1 MHFSSIHQKATK
13 FNLTKNDMN
22 CKQANAVPIGIILD
36 SFSLFP
42 SKQNR
47 KSAFY
52 FALDREERTP
62 SLLVD
67 YSNNTAFDFG
77 TGKKYDV
84 ISIVQL
90 IKRCS
95 VAEALSFISL
105 NNFSQTL
112 PAPAFEV
119 LADTNSVSAVTAV
132 KHPAL
137 LNYLTK
143 RKLNSEAGELVE
155 IHYSDFGKT
164 FFCVGFKNDSGG
176 YEISNA
182 LKFKRCLGRKDIT
195 SICNAQSVLRMFE
208 SWSDYLSFKVINN
221 GSNYGDADYVIL
233 NSVSMIQRFARNP
246 MGYASVELFLDN
258 DDAGDRATELLKQ
271 QFTKAQDQR
280 FLYADHKDLN
290 EFLKSRKG
298 MS

>member
-1 MHFSSIHQKATK
+1 
-13 FNLTKNDMN
+13 MN
-22 CKQANAVPIGIILD
+22 CKQANAVPISIIME

-105 NNFSQTL
+105 NNFSQTFST
-112 PAPAFEV
+112 PGWDVA
-119 LADTNSVSAVTAV
+119 ADTNCIDAVTDV

-137 LNYLTK
+137 IDYLTR
-143 RKLNSEAGELVE
+143 RKLNTEIGELVE
-155 IHYSDFGKT
+155 IRYCNLGKT
-164 FFCVGFKNDSGG
+164 FFGVGFKNDSGG

-195 SICNAQSVLRMFE
+195 SICNAQSILRMFE

-221 GSNYGDADYVIL
+221 SSNHGDADYVVL

-246 MGYASVELFLDN
+246 MGYASVELFFDN

-271 QFTKAQDQR
+271 QFTMAQDQR
-280 FLYADHKDLN
+280 FLYSDHKDLN
-290 EFLKSRKG
+290 EFLKSRK
-298 MS
+298 